1 MATLTIAIDAMGGD
15 NGPSIVIA
23 ALQRA
28 LKQFPQCQFVVV
40 GDETELHPLLQREK
54 LSNHPRVTLKH
65 ASQTVTMSDKPGYS
79 VRAKPDSSMR
89 IALELVANDKADAM
103 VSAGNTGALM
113 TNAYFSLKTIPGILR
128 PALMSAIPQAQG
140 GSAFMLDLG
149 ANPVCDSDTLFQ
161 FGLMGSV
168 AAQQGLAIERPRV
181 ALLNMGEE
189 EIKGNDVV
197 KATAQ
202 LFQQSALV
210 NYIGFIEGDDLF
222 AEKADVI
229 VCDGFVGNIALK
241 SCEGLADLLL
251 DNIRSN
257 IHNHW
262 LTRWFVKLFYQR
274 LQRSWDWLKPDHYN
288 GASLIGL
295 RGVVIKSHGDAS
307 IRAFYSAIEQAVHEA
322 QQHLPQRIRE
332 RVEQLLLEQE

>member
-65 ASQTVTMSDKPGYS
+65 ASETVTMSDKPGYS

-128 PALMSAIPQAQG
+128 PALM
-140 GSAFMLDLG
+140 
-149 ANPVCDSDTLFQ
+149 
-161 FGLMGSV
+161 
-168 AAQQGLAIERPRV
+168 
-181 ALLNMGEE
+181 
-189 EIKGNDVV
+189 
-197 KATAQ
+197 
-202 LFQQSALV
+202 
-210 NYIGFIEGDDLF
+210 
-222 AEKADVI
+222 
-229 VCDGFVGNIALK
+229 
-241 SCEGLADLLL
+241 
-251 DNIRSN
+251 
-257 IHNHW
+257 
-262 LTRWFVKLFYQR
+262 
-274 LQRSWDWLKPDHYN
+274 
-288 GASLIGL
+288 
-295 RGVVIKSHGDAS
+295 
-307 IRAFYSAIEQAVHEA
+307 
-322 QQHLPQRIRE
+322 
-332 RVEQLLLEQE
+332 